1 MAHQQSNEPLTSPN
15 LGNSYGLEAA
25 TSEHSRI
32 PAPQVAVDAGA
43 SAPQVVS
50 GHQQNNPSQREH
62 QFAHTNDRPVEYYAN
77 PNNKPDEHYTKYA
90 TTATTATLSP
100 KPPGNPPH
108 LPTSR
113 HQGQKIL
120 GLSRTLFWVLAGLV
134 VLVILG
140 VALGAGLGVGLS
152 NTNRNTQTSASL
164 SQTTTTPPPTGTP
177 TSSPT
182 TSSTTTSTS
191 SAPVT
196 SGTIG
201 LAANS
206 CNFTQ
211 PKTYYTSDG
220 TPFTEYCF
228 TDWPQGRASADNTG
242 KVVDLMYTTVY
253 TFEDCIQRCLDY
265 NGSKPKTQCM
275 AVTYNSNLTSIIAVG
290 RQGGNCFLKNK
301 RAVNLQGSAESAC
314 AALAL

>member
-15 LGNSYGLEAA
+15 LANSYGPEAA
-25 TSEHSRI
+25 ASEHNRS
-32 PAPQVAVDAGA
+32 PAPQVAFDAGA
-43 SAPQVVS
+43 SALQVVNGRQQGYPNQS
-50 GHQQNNPSQREH
+50 GH

-77 PNNKPDEHYTKYA
+77 ANNKPDEHYA
-90 TTATTATLSP
+90 TPTPSP
-100 KPPGNPPH
+100 KPPGDAQHQPPYG
-108 LPTSR
+108 
-113 HQGQKIL
+113 HQKKKIL

-152 NTNRNTQTSASL
+152 NTNRNTQTSASPTATQDPASL
-164 SQTTTTPPPTGTP
+164 TTTTPLPTGTP

-196 SGTIG
+196 SGTTG

-228 TDWPQGRASADNTG
+228 TDWPQGRTAADGTG
-242 KVVDLMYTTVY
+242 KVTDLKYTTVY
-253 TFEDCIQRCLDY
+253 TFEDCIQQCLDY
-265 NGSKPKTQCM
+265 NESKTKTQCM

-290 RQGGNCFLKNK
+290 RQGGNCFLKDK
-301 RAVNLQGSAESAC
+301 KAVNLQGSAESAC